1 MTANVTQV
9 TVVGET
15 TVIGVSGA
23 TTAPV
28 ISVNVTATPI
38 IQTST
43 TTIPPISVAVGVQGP
58 TGPQG
63 VQGVGVN
70 SAHISNGDLILT
82 FTNASTV
89 NAGGNIASES
99 YVNNQITN
107 IGLAAVATS
116 GSYTD
121 LTNTPAI
128 PSLSGYATESYVN
141 SQGFLK
147 ADDDSTY
154 VTDIVLTSTLSSYTT
169 NSALTTTLGSY
180 ATQSYVSTQI
190 GNLVNGAPTLLDTLK
205 ELSDA
210 IGGDNN
216 FITTINNSI
225 ATKLS
230 SVNFNAT
237 ADTWLA
243 TKSTTNLSEGTN
255 LYFTDIRARAA
266 VSASAISSLTTT
278 GDLTIGGT
286 LTVNGA
292 TTYVQSSNTV
302 YTDNLIEL
310 HAPTGGVAGTWLSS
324 DNKDVGLRFHYYNNG
339 DKNAALVLAQDSGY
353 LEWYASGT
361 ETGGVFAGTY
371 GDIKLAGVYFAGND
385 TVQTTAWNS
394 TASIASSQVTT
405 ALGFTP
411 YDAANPSGYIT
422 TSALTGYALTSSLAT
437 VATSGSYSDLSN
449 KPTIPTVGTI
459 AAQNANNVVITG
471 GTIDN
476 TVIGGTTPAAG
487 TFTTITG
494 QTANLTG
501 TGQNLLLQS
510 SNLASGSWTATGNIT
525 VTGSQTDPFGGTT
538 AALLTD
544 NATNANH
551 FIFQSLTLN
560 NTQTYTISVYAKA
573 GTANGGTANNFI
585 NFTFSNTYGATFNL
599 TTGAYVAIGGVTQT
613 SYAATNAGL
622 PTGWW
627 RLSAV
632 IPAATVFFD
641 IYMCNGTTISYAGTG
656 STVLVSSPQIQQGST
671 LGAYV
676 PTTASAIFGYPA
688 LTFNNQ
694 VGVEMDSIGN
704 LILQP
709 AGTGALQAQATTST
723 TTGGNARGA
732 NAVDWSTTRGAAT
745 QVASASTSTISGG
758 QNNTTSGN
766 GSVVGGGYSN
776 IVAGNWGAILG
787 GYLNNINAFS
797 GGVSPS
803 VIGGGLGNNAN
814 GGFNFIGGGY
824 QNSGTASAAVT
835 TQTTTIAVT
844 AGTTFYLTSVNANI
858 KVGQQLSGTGI
869 SNPSYATSSVTT
881 GTPAVMATS
890 SISGTTLTVGSVS
903 SGTII
908 AGMVLTGT
916 GVTAGTYI
924 VSGSGSSWTVSTSQ
938 TVASTTITGTAYTFT
953 ISQNATTAA
962 GITLSFYTPHGVV
975 VGGGNN
981 QATGAYSFIGG
992 GGDAGTAVNR
1002 NSVTG
1007 DWSSIVGG
1015 NSNSIAS
1022 NANYSFIGGGQS
1034 NYIASAITDSFI
1046 GSGYGNN
1053 VSANQT
1059 FIGAGLN
1066 CQASGGRAVV
1076 VSGSSCVASG
1086 SFSGILTG
1094 AYGTTRGIVGMQT
1107 MPACSSPI
1115 ASVVGVSQAAL
1126 LVLGRQTTDATAT
1139 VLTSDANAA
1148 GSTNQVI
1155 LPNNSAYYFRGSVT
1169 AINQFVLTTTGASGT
1184 AGTATLTFATQAV
1197 APYIVGQSIVVAG
1210 VTPAGYNGTQIVT
1223 ACTTSSVSYTN
1234 ATTAAQTVAG
1244 TITGSSYCAAW
1255 DFSGQIMR
1263 SSSAAGTRLVG
1274 TPQLNRVAADA
1285 NASTWTIALTAD
1297 TTNGGL
1303 AVTVTGQAAT
1313 TIRWVAKIETTEVTY

>member
-154 VTDIVLTSTLSSYTT
+154 VTNNSLAITLSDYTT

-255 LYFTDIRARAA
+255 LYYTTNRANTDFDNRLLTKSTTNLSEGTNLYFTDIRARAA

-310 HAPTGGVAGTWLSS
+310 HAPTGGVSGTWSSS
-324 DNKDVGLRFHYYNNG
+324 DGKDVGLRLHYYSNG
-339 DKNAALVLAQDSGY
+339 SDQNAALVLAQDTGY
-353 LEWYASGT
+353 LEWYKFGT
-361 ETGGVFAGTY
+361 ETNGVFSGTY
-371 GDIKLAGVYFAGND
+371 GDHKLAGIHFAGDN
-385 TVQTTAWNS
+385 TTQTTAWNS

-411 YDAANPSGYIT
+411 YNATNPTGYITASVLTGYALTSAIPTNNNQLTNGSGYITGITSSNVTTALGFTPYNATNPSGYIT
-422 TSALTGYALTSSLAT
+422 SSALTGYALTSSLAT

-487 TFTTITG
+487 TVTTFAVAGGLQNLFLQSQTFGVAGSWSATQLTIN
-494 QTANLTG
+494 QTAT
-501 TGQNLLLQS
+501 
-510 SNLASGSWTATGNIT
+510 TAPDSTSTGNSLIPTAVSSIHRVAQGESIT
-525 VTGSQTDPFGGTT
+525 AGV
-538 AALLTD
+538 
-544 NATNANH
+544 
-551 FIFQSLTLN
+551 
-560 NTQTYTISVYAKA
+560 TYTASVYAKA
-573 GTANGGTANNFI
+573 NGYNYLYFNCGSAFNGSTTFNISTGTVTNIGSGTATITSAGNGWYRCTITGTA
-585 NFTFSNTYGATFNL
+585 TATFTASLFIQVNS
-599 TTGAYVAIGGVTQT
+599 TQT
-613 SYAATNAGL
+613 LATDDTF
-622 PTGWW
+622 TGDGT
-627 RLSAV
+627 SG
-632 IPAATVFFD
+632 
-641 IYMCNGTTISYAGTG
+641 IYLWGAQLETS
-656 STVLVSSPQIQQGST
+656 STVHAYQVTTTAASSSSPKISLSG
-671 LGAYV
+671 G
-676 PTTASAIFGYPA
+676 G
-688 LTFNNQ
+688 
-694 VGVEMDSIGN
+694 SIG
-704 LILQP
+704 LQSDGSLYVSP

-723 TTGGNARGA
+723 ATGGNARGA
-732 NAVDWSTTRGAAT
+732 NAVDWQTSRNNAAY
-745 QVASASTSTISGG
+745 VASGSTSVI
-758 QNNTTSGN
+758 
-766 GSVVGGGYSN
+766 GGGYSN
-776 IVAGNWGAILG
+776 MAQGQYSAVGGGAYNSTSGYNTTIAGGQANQANQRYASIMG
-787 GYLNNINAFS
+787 GY
-797 GGVSPS
+797 
-803 VIGGGLGNNAN
+803 GNNAL
-814 GGFNFIGGGY
+814 GYFNFIGNGY
-824 QNSGTASAAVT
+824 ANSGTANAAVT
-835 TQTTTIAVT
+835 SSTATIAVS
-844 AGTTFYLTSVNANI
+844 AGTTFYLTATNANI
-858 KVGQQLSGTGI
+858 KVGQLVNGTGI
-869 SNPSYATSSVTT
+869 TTFPDTYATSSVTT
-881 GTPAVMATS
+881 GTAAVMNTS
-890 SISGTTLTVGSVS
+890 TISGTTLTVGSLA

-908 AGMVLTGT
+908 AGQVLTGT

-938 TVASTTITGTAYTFT
+938 TVTSTTITGTAYTFT

-962 GITLSFYTPHGVV
+962 GVTLSFYTPHGVV

-992 GGDAGTAVNR
+992 GGDAGVAANR
-1002 NSVTG
+1002 NVASG
-1007 DWSSIVGG
+1007 DWSFV
-1015 NSNSIAS
+1015 
-1022 NANYSFIGGGQS
+1022 GGGQQ
-1034 NYIASAITDSFI
+1034 
-1046 GSGYGNN
+1046 
-1053 VSANQT
+1053 NQ
-1059 FIGAGLN
+1059 A
-1066 CQASGGRAVV
+1066 
-1076 VSGSSCVASG
+1076 
-1086 SFSGILTG
+1086 TG
-1094 AYGTTRGIVGMQT
+1094 
-1107 MPACSSPI
+1107 I
-1115 ASVVGVSQAAL
+1115 ASVVVGGGFNSVAYGNSASGISSVVGGGVGNNASGAYSVVCGGYNNTSDSSYSTSFGYRALTRAINNNFVISTRNSYGTFGTSQTGI
-1126 LVLGRQTTDATAT
+1126 LVISKQTTDATST
-1139 VLTSDANAA
+1139 VLTSDNNTA
-1148 GSTNQVI
+1148 STTNQVI
-1155 LPNNSAYYFRGSVT
+1155 LPNNSAYTFKGTMIANVTGGGNTSSWEFRGC
-1169 AINQFVLTTTGASGT
+1169 IKRG
-1184 AGTATLTFATQAV
+1184 
-1197 APYIVGQSIVVAG
+1197 AG
-1210 VTPAGYNGTQIVT
+1210 VG
-1223 ACTTSSVSYTN
+1223 
-1234 ATTAAQTVAG
+1234 TTA
-1244 TITGSSYCAAW
+1244 
-1255 DFSGQIMR
+1255 
-1263 SSSAAGTRLVG
+1263 LVG
-1274 TPQLNRVAADA
+1274 TPRIDNIGYDA
-1285 NASTWTIALTAD
+1285 GASTWAFTLTAD

-1303 AVTVTGQAAT
+1303 AVTVTGAAST